1 MKSHI
6 NHLAR
11 KCLGRTLVLAVN
23 FKHLNALMDMD
34 MVMVLNR
41 LPRSKQNNK
50 MIIMKKKM
58 DLKMGI
64 IVKL

>member
-23 FKHLNALMDMD
+23 FKHLNALMD